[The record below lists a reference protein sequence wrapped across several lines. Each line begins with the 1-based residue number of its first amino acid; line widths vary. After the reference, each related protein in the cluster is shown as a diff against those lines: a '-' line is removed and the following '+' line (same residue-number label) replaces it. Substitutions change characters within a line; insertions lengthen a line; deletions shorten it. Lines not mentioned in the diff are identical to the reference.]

1 MFRRLRLFFSASA
14 YSTSKGIF
22 ALLLCLVSALPP
34 ALSQNNNPAFT
45 KALAFADSVFSLGE
59 LDNALAAYRYAN
71 RLNPQHELSKKRIAD
86 IQLQLENNE
95 GEQKAFI
102 DLIAQAKKALYDDDF
117 MLAKEKLTDALKLQ
131 PKDAFALQK
140 LEEINQNIKDQ
151 AEKESEFEK
160 MMQDGDASLAQEDF
174 DGARTHFRE
183 AEALFPERKD
193 PIARIALVDAAE
205 QKKKDAF
212 ENLLSQADALYRE
225 DRIAEALPLYE
236 EALTVFPDDARPQQK
251 IHQIKMIL
259 AYEIEDQKK
268 YDVLIAEADEFFGKK
283 DLNAALNKYQMASD
297 LKKKEEYPKNQII
310 TINAALEAAAKID
323 DDYSDA
329 LAKAAGFESSED
341 WQSALDTYLLASDL
355 KPKETLPHEK
365 IKELSSI
372 LEEIAQLNK
381 NYAETIAQA
390 DKLFEEE
397 NWTEAKSS
405 YQNALTIKP
414 EESYPQTQIAAIDLK
429 IKELADADAAY
440 AETIAQADKLFE
452 EENWT
457 EAKTSYQNA
466 LTIKPEESYPQTQ
479 IAAIDLKIKELADVD
494 AAYTETIAQA
504 DKLFKEENWTEA
516 KSSYQN
522 ALTIKPEESYP
533 QAQIA
538 AIDLKIKELADVDAA
553 YAETIAQADKLFK
566 EENWTEAKSSYQNA
580 LTIKPEESYPQA
592 QIAAIDLKIK
602 ELADVDAAYAET
614 IAQADKLFEEGNWI
628 EAKSSYQNALTIKP
642 EESYPQAQ
650 IAAIDLKI
658 KELADVDAAYTETI
672 AQADKLFEE
681 ENWTEAKTS
690 YQNALTIKPEESYP
704 QAQIAAIDLKIKEL
718 ADANAAYTETIA
730 QADKLFEEENW
741 TEAKSSY
748 QNALTIKPEESYPQ
762 TQIAAIDLKIKELA
776 DADAAYTE
784 TIAQADKLFE
794 EENWTEAKSSYQNA
808 LTIKAEESYPQTQIA
823 AIDLKIKE
831 LADANAAYAETI
843 AQADKLFEEEN
854 WTEAKTSYQNALTIK
869 AEESYPQT
877 QIAAI
882 DLKIKELAD
891 ADAAY
896 AETIAQADKLFE
908 EGNWT
913 EAKSSYQNALTIKP
927 EESYPQAQIAA
938 IDLKIKEL
946 ADVDAAYAETIAQAD
961 KLFEEENWTEAKTSY
976 QNALTIK
983 PEESYP
989 QTQIAAIDLKIK
1001 ELADANAAYAETIA
1015 QADKLFEE
1023 ENWTEAKTSYQ
1034 NALTI
1039 KAEESYPQTQIAAID
1054 LKIKELADV
1063 DAAYAETIAQADKL
1077 FEEENWTEAKSS
1089 YQNALTIKPE
1099 ESYPQTQIAAIDLK
1113 IKELADADAAY
1124 TETIAQAD
1132 KLFKEENWTE
1142 AKTSYQNALTIKAEE
1157 SYPQAQIAAIDL
1169 KIKELADADAAYT
1182 ETIAQADKLFEEE
1195 NWTEAKSSYQNALT
1209 IKAEESYPQAQIAA
1223 IDLKIKELEDAD
1235 AAYTETIAQAD
1246 KLFEEENWTEAKSSY
1261 QNALTI
1267 KPEESYPQAQIAA
1280 IDLKIKELA
1289 DADAAYAETIAQA
1302 DKLFKEENWTE
1313 AKSSY
1318 QNALTIKPEES
1329 YPQTQIAAID
1339 LKIKELA
1346 DVDAAYTET
1355 IAQADK
1361 LFEEENWTEA
1371 KSSYQNALTIKPEES
1386 YPQTQI
1392 AAIDLKIKELAD
1404 ADAAYTETIAQADKL
1419 FEEENWTEAKTSYQN
1434 ALTIKP
1440 EESYPQTQIAAI
1452 DLKIKELADAD
1463 AAYTETIAQADKLF
1477 EEENWTEAKTSYQNA
1492 LTIKPEESYP
1502 QTQIAA
1508 INLKIKELADA
1519 DAAYAETIAQADKLF
1534 EEENWTEAK
1543 SSYQNALTIKPEE
1556 SYPQAQI
1563 AAIDLKIK
1571 ELADVDAAYA
1581 ETIAQADKLFEEENW
1596 TEAKTFYQNALTI
1609 KPEESYPQTQIAAI
1623 ELKIKELAN
1632 GDAAY
1637 AESIAQADKLFKE
1650 ENWTEAKTSY
1660 QNALTIKAEESYP
1673 QTQITAIDLKIKELA
1688 NADAAYA
1695 ETIAQADKLFEEEN
1709 WTEAKSSYQNAL
1721 TIKPEESYPQTQIAA
1736 IDLKI
1741 KELADVDAAYTETIA
1756 QADKLFEEENWT
1768 EAKSSYQN
1776 ALTIKAEESYPQT
1789 QIAAI
1794 DLKIKELADVDAAYA
1809 ETIAQADQYFYASQY
1824 DLAQEQYQEALK
1836 LKEAN
1841 YPREQLNT
1849 INNIRQ
1855 AEIQAKEDQYEQALA
1870 DAEKL
1875 FLNKKYTSAIE
1886 YYKKALTIKPENAFA
1901 QNRISEIEQI
1911 MLEQNQ
1917 KEQKYLDWIAEAD
1930 QNFHDKQWSDALIH
1944 YDSALTIKPK
1954 EEYPT
1959 EQIAKLNDII
1969 KELNNKE
1976 QEYQELI
1983 SLGDRLFQQSSLDSS
1998 LSVFQSAGDLK
2009 PSENYPQEKIKE
2021 IRELLNQ
2028 QQALKAKY
2036 QEYIRTADEAFAAED
2051 YENARSSFT
2060 AALQIFEKEPYPA
2073 EQIKIIDALLE
2084 TQKAYFR
2091 ALQQADEAF
2100 GQEKWETSIGQY
2112 EQALEIKANQA
2123 YPLTQIDKA
2132 REELAKISQQ
2142 QKAFAQQ
2149 IQKADS
2155 LFAQSQWSDSKS
2167 AYQSALSLKA
2177 DAEYPKNKIIEIGQI
2192 QEEIRKQEE
2201 AYRSNIT
2208 EADRLFYEEQWAFS
2222 ADRYEAAHRIK
2233 PEESY
2238 PTSQINKIRLKLEE
2252 LEAQKKEEFDRLM
2265 QAVARLEASEQFED
2279 ALINCNSAL
2288 NIYPE
2293 NSEALNKKQF
2303 LEKRIQEIKA
2313 SEALFNQYVAEGDEY
2328 FDAENWENAITSFQK
2343 ALAIKPEHILTQQKL
2358 DLSKQKLE
2366 EELERQREAQYTL
2379 LINEADQHIKQ
2390 QNYNQSLEK
2399 YKAALQLKPEEA
2411 YPKNKISWLENLLRE
2426 MAEKEKAYSEAI
2438 KRADEQFDAEEY
2450 RDARIEYYNASII
2463 KPDEHYP
2470 RERMNEIYQILAFD
2484 PAKIRQMFDDYIRS
2498 GDTSLKKGRYAEAN
2512 FNYQNA
2518 AFLLPEE
2525 EYPYT
2530 QISQINKMLVQG
2542 KIKALGQENITIPK
2556 NSSIEFRLDDYK
2568 DFDDKSLFL
2577 VIKASNNE
2585 RKSYDLIINYGRSGI
2600 VFGGTVVTLQ
2610 NNSRINSYVINLGKQ
2625 DYWTESGIN
2634 WVRIYSEDNATSI
2647 QYLILSEEQ

>member
-140 LEEINQNIKDQ
+140 LAEINQNIKDQ

-268 YDVLIAEADEFFGKK
+268 YDVLIAEADELFGKK

-323 DDYSDA
+323 ADYSDA

-341 WQSALDTYLLASDL
+341 WQSALDTYSLASDL

-397 NWTEAKSS
+397 NWTEAKTS

-414 EESYPQTQIAAIDLK
+414 EESYPQTQIAAIDLKIKELADADAAYAETIAQADKLFKEENWTEAKTSYQNALTIKAEESYPQAQIAAIDLKIKELEDADAAYAETIAQADKLFEEENWTEAKASYQNALTIKAEESYPQTQIAAINLKIKDLEDADAAYAETIAQADKLFEEENWTEAKASYQNALTIKAEESYPQTQIAAIDLKIKELEDADAAYAETIAQADKLFEEENWIEAKTSYQNALTIKAGESYPQKQIAAIDLKIKELEDANAAYAETIAQADKLFEEESWTEAKSAYQNALTIKAEESYPQEQIAAIDLKIKELEDADAAYNEIIAQADKLFEEESWTEAKSAYQNALTIKAEESYPQEQIAAIDLKIKELEDADAAYNEIIAQADKLFEEESWTEAKSAYQNALTIKAEESYPQEQIAAIDLK

-466 LTIKPEESYPQTQ
+466 LTIKPEESYPQAQIAAIDLKIKDLADADAAYVETIAQADKLFEEENWTEAKTSYQNALTIKPEESYPQAQIAAIDLKIREQADADAAYAETIAQADKLFEEENWTEAKSSYQNALTIKAEESYPQTQITAIDLKIKELADADAAYAGTIAQADKLFEEENWTEAKSSYQNALTIKAEESYPQTQIAAIDLKIREQADADAAYTETIAQADKLFEEGNWTEAKTSYQNALTIKPEESYPQTQ
-479 IAAIDLKIKELADVD
+479 IAAIDLKIKELADAD

-504 DKLFKEENWTEA
+504 DKLFEEENWTEA
-516 KSSYQN
+516 KSSYQNALTIKPEESYPQTQIAAIDLKIKELEDADAAYNEIIAQADKLFEEESWTEAKSAYQNALTIKAEESYPQEQIAAIDLKIKELADADAAYAETIAQADKLFEEENWTEAKTSYQN

-538 AIDLKIKELADVDAA
+538 AIDLKIKDLADADAAYVETIAQADKLFEEENWTEAKTSYQNALTIKPEESYPQAQIAAIDLKIREQADVDAA
-553 YAETIAQADKLFK
+553 YAETIAQADKLFE

-642 EESYPQAQ
+642 EE
-650 IAAIDLKI
+650 
-658 KELADVDAAYTETI
+658 
-672 AQADKLFEE
+672 
-681 ENWTEAKTS
+681 N
-690 YQNALTIKPEESYP
+690 
-704 QAQIAAIDLKIKEL
+704 
-718 ADANAAYTETIA
+718 
-730 QADKLFEEENW
+730 
-741 TEAKSSY
+741 
-748 QNALTIKPEESYPQ
+748 YPQ

-776 DADAAYTE
+776 NADAAYAE

-831 LADANAAYAETI
+831 LAN
-843 AQADKLFEEEN
+843 
-854 WTEAKTSYQNALTIK
+854 
-869 AEESYPQT
+869 
-877 QIAAI
+877 
-882 DLKIKELAD
+882 

-913 EAKSSYQNALTIKP
+913 EAKTSYQNALTIKP

-961 KLFEEENWTEAKTSY
+961 KLFEEENWTEAK
-976 QNALTIK
+976 
-983 PEESYP
+983 
-989 QTQIAAIDLKIK
+989 
-1001 ELADANAAYAETIA
+1001 
-1015 QADKLFEE
+1015 
-1023 ENWTEAKTSYQ
+1023 
-1034 NALTI
+1034 
-1039 KAEESYPQTQIAAID
+1039 
-1054 LKIKELADV
+1054 
-1063 DAAYAETIAQADKL
+1063 
-1077 FEEENWTEAKSS
+1077 
-1089 YQNALTIKPE
+1089 
-1099 ESYPQTQIAAIDLK
+1099 
-1113 IKELADADAAY
+1113 
-1124 TETIAQAD
+1124 
-1132 KLFKEENWTE
+1132 
-1142 AKTSYQNALTIKAEE
+1142 
-1157 SYPQAQIAAIDL
+1157 
-1169 KIKELADADAAYT
+1169 
-1182 ETIAQADKLFEEE
+1182 
-1195 NWTEAKSSYQNALT
+1195 
-1209 IKAEESYPQAQIAA
+1209 
-1223 IDLKIKELEDAD
+1223 
-1235 AAYTETIAQAD
+1235 
-1246 KLFEEENWTEAKSSY
+1246 SSY

-1267 KPEESYPQAQIAA
+1267 KPEESYPQA
-1280 IDLKIKELA
+1280 
-1289 DADAAYAETIAQA
+1289 
-1302 DKLFKEENWTE
+1302 
-1313 AKSSY
+1313 
-1318 QNALTIKPEES
+1318 
-1329 YPQTQIAAID
+1329 
-1339 LKIKELA
+1339 
-1346 DVDAAYTET
+1346 
-1355 IAQADK
+1355 
-1361 LFEEENWTEA
+1361 
-1371 KSSYQNALTIKPEES
+1371 
-1386 YPQTQI
+1386 QI

-1440 EESYPQTQIAAI
+1440 
-1452 DLKIKELADAD
+1452 
-1463 AAYTETIAQADKLF
+1463 
-1477 EEENWTEAKTSYQNA
+1477 
-1492 LTIKPEESYP
+1492 
-1502 QTQIAA
+1502 
-1508 INLKIKELADA
+1508 
-1519 DAAYAETIAQADKLF
+1519 
-1534 EEENWTEAK
+1534 
-1543 SSYQNALTIKPEE
+1543 
-1556 SYPQAQI
+1556 
-1563 AAIDLKIK
+1563 
-1571 ELADVDAAYA
+1571 
-1581 ETIAQADKLFEEENW
+1581 
-1596 TEAKTFYQNALTI
+1596 
-1609 KPEESYPQTQIAAI
+1609 
-1623 ELKIKELAN
+1623 
-1632 GDAAY
+1632 
-1637 AESIAQADKLFKE
+1637 
-1650 ENWTEAKTSY
+1650 
-1660 QNALTIKAEESYP
+1660 
-1673 QTQITAIDLKIKELA
+1673 
-1688 NADAAYA
+1688 
-1695 ETIAQADKLFEEEN
+1695 
-1709 WTEAKSSYQNAL
+1709 
-1721 TIKPEESYPQTQIAA
+1721 
-1736 IDLKI
+1736 
-1741 KELADVDAAYTETIA
+1741 
-1756 QADKLFEEENWT
+1756 
-1768 EAKSSYQN
+1768 
-1776 ALTIKAEESYPQT
+1776 EESYPQT

-2036 QEYIRTADEAFAAED
+2036 QEFIRIADEAFAAED

-2084 TQKAYFR
+2084 TQKAYFG
-2091 ALQQADEAF
+2091 ALKQADEAF
-2100 GQEKWETSIGQY
+2100 GQEKWETSIGLY

-2123 YPLTQIDKA
+2123 YPLAQIDKA

-2279 ALINCNSAL
+2279 ALTNCNSAL

-2328 FDAENWENAITSFQK
+2328 FDAENWENVITSFQK

>member
-1 MFRRLRLFFSASA
+1 M
-14 YSTSKGIF
+14 
-22 ALLLCLVSALPP
+22 
-34 ALSQNNNPAFT
+34 
-45 KALAFADSVFSLGE
+45 ADA
-59 LDNALAAYRYAN
+59 DAAYA
-71 RLNPQHELSKKRIAD
+71 ET
-86 IQLQLENNE
+86 
-95 GEQKAFI
+95 
-102 DLIAQAKKALYDDDF
+102 IAQADKLF
-117 MLAKEKLTDALKLQ
+117 EEGNWTEAKTSY
-131 PKDAFALQK
+131 
-140 LEEINQNIKDQ
+140 QN
-151 AEKESEFEK
+151 
-160 MMQDGDASLAQEDF
+160 
-174 DGARTHFRE
+174 
-183 AEALFPERKD
+183 
-193 PIARIALVDAAE
+193 
-205 QKKKDAF
+205 
-212 ENLLSQADALYRE
+212 
-225 DRIAEALPLYE
+225 
-236 EALTVFPDDARPQQK
+236 ALTIKPEESYPQT
-251 IHQIKMIL
+251 QIAAI
-259 AYEIEDQKK
+259 
-268 YDVLIAEADEFFGKK
+268 
-283 DLNAALNKYQMASD
+283 DL
-297 LKKKEEYPKNQII
+297 
-310 TINAALEAAAKID
+310 
-323 DDYSDA
+323 
-329 LAKAAGFESSED
+329 
-341 WQSALDTYLLASDL
+341 
-355 KPKETLPHEK
+355 K
-365 IKELSSI
+365 IKELADADAAYT
-372 LEEIAQLNK
+372 ETIAQADKLFEEENWTEAK
-381 NYAETIAQA
+381 SSYQNALTIKPEESYPQAQIAAIDLKIREQADADAAYAETIAQA

-457 EAKTSYQNA
+457 EAK
-466 LTIKPEESYPQTQ
+466 
-479 IAAIDLKIKELADVD
+479 
-494 AAYTETIAQA
+494 
-504 DKLFKEENWTEA
+504 
-516 KSSYQN
+516 
-522 ALTIKPEESYP
+522 
-533 QAQIA
+533 
-538 AIDLKIKELADVDAA
+538 
-553 YAETIAQADKLFK
+553 
-566 EENWTEAKSSYQNA
+566 
-580 LTIKPEESYPQA
+580 
-592 QIAAIDLKIK
+592 
-602 ELADVDAAYAET
+602 
-614 IAQADKLFEEGNWI
+614 
-628 EAKSSYQNALTIKP
+628 
-642 EESYPQAQ
+642 
-650 IAAIDLKI
+650 
-658 KELADVDAAYTETI
+658 
-672 AQADKLFEE
+672 
-681 ENWTEAKTS
+681 
-690 YQNALTIKPEESYP
+690 
-704 QAQIAAIDLKIKEL
+704 
-718 ADANAAYTETIA
+718 
-730 QADKLFEEENW
+730 
-741 TEAKSSY
+741 
-748 QNALTIKPEESYPQ
+748 
-762 TQIAAIDLKIKELA
+762 
-776 DADAAYTE
+776 
-784 TIAQADKLFE
+784 
-794 EENWTEAKSSYQNA
+794 
-808 LTIKAEESYPQTQIA
+808 
-823 AIDLKIKE
+823 
-831 LADANAAYAETI
+831 
-843 AQADKLFEEEN
+843 
-854 WTEAKTSYQNALTIK
+854 
-869 AEESYPQT
+869 
-877 QIAAI
+877 
-882 DLKIKELAD
+882 
-891 ADAAY
+891 
-896 AETIAQADKLFE
+896 
-908 EGNWT
+908 
-913 EAKSSYQNALTIKP
+913 
-927 EESYPQAQIAA
+927 
-938 IDLKIKEL
+938 
-946 ADVDAAYAETIAQAD
+946 
-961 KLFEEENWTEAKTSY
+961 
-976 QNALTIK
+976 
-983 PEESYP
+983 
-989 QTQIAAIDLKIK
+989 
-1001 ELADANAAYAETIA
+1001 
-1015 QADKLFEE
+1015 
-1023 ENWTEAKTSYQ
+1023 
-1034 NALTI
+1034 
-1039 KAEESYPQTQIAAID
+1039 
-1054 LKIKELADV
+1054 
-1063 DAAYAETIAQADKL
+1063 
-1077 FEEENWTEAKSS
+1077 
-1089 YQNALTIKPE
+1089 
-1099 ESYPQTQIAAIDLK
+1099 
-1113 IKELADADAAY
+1113 
-1124 TETIAQAD
+1124 
-1132 KLFKEENWTE
+1132 
-1142 AKTSYQNALTIKAEE
+1142 
-1157 SYPQAQIAAIDL
+1157 
-1169 KIKELADADAAYT
+1169 
-1182 ETIAQADKLFEEE
+1182 
-1195 NWTEAKSSYQNALT
+1195 SSYQNALT

-1223 IDLKIKELEDAD
+1223 IDLKIRE
-1235 AAYTETIAQAD
+1235 Q
-1246 KLFEEENWTEAKSSY
+1246 
-1261 QNALTI
+1261 
-1267 KPEESYPQAQIAA
+1267 
-1280 IDLKIKELA
+1280 
-1289 DADAAYAETIAQA
+1289 
-1302 DKLFKEENWTE
+1302 
-1313 AKSSY
+1313 
-1318 QNALTIKPEES
+1318 
-1329 YPQTQIAAID
+1329 
-1339 LKIKELA
+1339 
-1346 DVDAAYTET
+1346 
-1355 IAQADK
+1355 
-1361 LFEEENWTEA
+1361 
-1371 KSSYQNALTIKPEES
+1371 
-1386 YPQTQI
+1386 
-1392 AAIDLKIKELAD
+1392 
-1404 ADAAYTETIAQADKL
+1404 
-1419 FEEENWTEAKTSYQN
+1419 
-1434 ALTIKP
+1434 
-1440 EESYPQTQIAAI
+1440 
-1452 DLKIKELADAD
+1452 
-1463 AAYTETIAQADKLF
+1463 
-1477 EEENWTEAKTSYQNA
+1477 
-1492 LTIKPEESYP
+1492 
-1502 QTQIAA
+1502 
-1508 INLKIKELADA
+1508 ADA

-1596 TEAKTFYQNALTI
+1596 TEAKSSYQNALTI

-1623 ELKIKELAN
+1623 DLKIKELADV
-1632 GDAAY
+1632 DAAY
-1637 AESIAQADKLFKE
+1637 AETIAQADKLFEE
-1650 ENWTEAKTSY
+1650 ENWTEAKTSYQNALTIKPEESYPQTQIAAIDLKIREQADADAAYTETIAQADKLFEEGNWIEAKSSY

-1673 QTQITAIDLKIKELA
+1673 QTQIAAIDLKIREQADADAAYAETIAQADKLFEEENWTEAKSSYQNALTIKAEESYPQAQIAAIDLKIKELA
-1688 NADAAYA
+1688 DADAAYAETIAQADKLFEEGNWIDAKSSYQNALTIKAEESYPQTQIAAIDLKISEQADVDAAYA

-1756 QADKLFEEENWT
+1756 QADKLFEEGNWTEAKSSYQNALTIKAEESYPQTQIAAIDLKIKELADADAAYAETIAQADKLFEEGNWIEAKSSYQNALTIKAEESYPQTQIAAIDLKIKELADADAAYTETIAQADKLFEEENWTEAKSSYQNALTIKPEESYPQAQIAAIDLKIKELADVDAAYAETIAQADKLFEEGNWIEAKSSYQNALTIKPEENYPQTQIAAIDLKIKELADVDAAYAETIAQADKLFEEENWT

-1776 ALTIKAEESYPQT
+1776 ALTIKAEESYPQAQIAAIDLKIKELADVDAAYAET
-1789 QIAAI
+1789 IAQADKLFKEENWTEAKSSYQNALTIKPEESYPQTQIAAINLKIKELANADAAYAETIAQADKLFKEENWTEAKSSYQNALTIKPEESYPQTQIAAIDLKIKELADVDAAYAETIAQADKLFEEENWTEAKTSYQNALTIKPEESYPQTQIAAIDLKIREQADADAAYTETIAHADKLFKEENWTEAKTSYQNALTIKPEESYPQTQIASIDLKIKELADADAAYTETIAQADKLFEEENWIEAKSSYQNALTIKAEESYPQEQIAAI

-2155 LFAQSQWSDSKS
+2155 LFAQSQWSNSKS

-2201 AYRSNIT
+2201 AYQSNIT

-2233 PEESY
+2233 PEENY

-2265 QAVARLEASEQFED
+2265 LAVARLEASEQFED